1 MLPVKEL
8 AADTGIGQNTFIP
21 IALQSAFGDV
31 QYPADICTVHI
42 PVRGLR
48 IEPAAYLRGNG
59 RQFFQLVEDVY
70 SCFLSDAYYLFHR
83 FIVFRFNKSGCL
95 CVRSDSFHSSRIRC
109 ARFFI
114 IVRFCVFQPPLQD
127 GLPTF
132 NATIYGKL
140 YDRTEVAVVG
150 SPWQRLAPIFCI
162 ISIRTAT
169 DGNGTQDPTWTQQP
183 AAGSVV

>member
-8 AADTGIGQNTFIP
+8 AADTGIGQDAFIP
-21 IALQSAFGDV
+21 IALQGAFGDV
-31 QYPADICTVHI
+31 QYPADICTVHVT
-42 PVRGLR
+42 VRGLR
-48 IEPAAYLRGNG
+48 LEPAAYLRGKDG
-59 RQFFQLVEDVY
+59 QLFQLVEDVY

-132 NATIYGKL
+132 NAYDIRQVVRSYGG
-140 YDRTEVAVVG
+140 G
-150 SPWQRLAPIFCI
+150 SGWLRH
-162 ISIRTAT
+162 
-169 DGNGTQDPTWTQQP
+169 
-183 AAGSVV
+183 GSG